1 MPRIRSIRK
10 RGETKNFLFP
20 FSSPSFLFALSFSL
34 ARLCP
39 ILEHLQACTPL
50 RRVGRET
57 KRGSCI
63 TRSNLTQVEATRL
76 GVYAEDRSK
85 HLHFPCACFS
95 LFFFFFS
102 ANQLNHR
109 PFLSFYRA
117 RARARFGFTFL
128 VIMHYYPPGRI
139 YRNSAFNATTTTTTR
154 PPLPGK
160 RLNASRVR

>member
-85 HLHFPCACFS
+85 HL
-95 LFFFFFS
+95 
-102 ANQLNHR
+102 ANQLDHR
-109 PFLSFYRA
+109 PFLSFSRA

>member
-95 LFFFFFS
+95 LFFFFFFGQPTKPS
-102 ANQLNHR
+102 SLSL
-109 PFLSFYRA
+109 FLSRA
-117 RARARFGFTFL
+117 RARTLR
-128 VIMHYYPPGRI
+128 VYVPRYYALLSSGPH
-139 YRNSAFNATTTTTTR
+139 
-154 PPLPGK
+154 LPQF
-160 RLNASRVR
+160 SV

>member
-1 MPRIRSIRK
+1 MYHAIESNAGGGYETRRV
-10 RGETKNFLFP
+10 RGGPVET
-20 FSSPSFLFALSFSL
+20 SAFSL
-34 ARLCP
+34 
-39 ILEHLQACTPL
+39 
-50 RRVGRET
+50 RV
-57 KRGSCI
+57 
-63 TRSNLTQVEATRL
+63 
-76 GVYAEDRSK
+76 
-85 HLHFPCACFS
+85 FFS
-95 LFFFFFS
+95 FFFFFS

-109 PFLSFYRA
+109 PFLSFY

>member
-85 HLHFPCACFS
+85 HLHFPRACFS
-95 LFFFFFS
+95 LFFFFS
-102 ANQLNHR
+102 VNQLNHR

-117 RARARFGFTFL
+117 HASGLRSSLLCIIILRAAFTAIQRL
-128 VIMHYYPPGRI
+128 
-139 YRNSAFNATTTTTTR
+139 TR
-154 PPLPGK
+154 
-160 RLNASRVR
+160 RRRRRRVLLFPANG